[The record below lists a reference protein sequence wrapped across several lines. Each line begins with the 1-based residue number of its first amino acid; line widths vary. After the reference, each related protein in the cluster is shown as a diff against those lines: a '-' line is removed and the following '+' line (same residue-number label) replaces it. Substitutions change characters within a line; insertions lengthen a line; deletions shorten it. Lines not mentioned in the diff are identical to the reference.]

1 MRTRNFQRGTHPL
14 FGENESTW
22 GSSQG
27 TVRKMTETLF
37 FDVKNAELLDEFNI
51 ANDEQPQRLKFQET
65 ERDFS
70 KDFSKD
76 SL

>member
-1 MRTRNFQRGTHPL
+1 
-14 FGENESTW
+14 
-22 GSSQG
+22 
-27 TVRKMTETLF
+27 MTETLF
-37 FDVKNAELLDEFNI
+37 LDVKNAALLDEFNI
-51 ANDEQPQRLKFQET
+51 ANEEQPQRLKFQET